1 MTNLHRFHNSHH
13 FFSCGPSLCI
23 PVSTHCTL
31 WGGYNNHTYYVCCIE
46 HRVCA
51 VHQFHCLL
59 CPTSCLQSPMSEA
72 VSPSMEDFGEACVG
86 YDDSGVSEAS
96 ESSSAIIR
104 EQSMAD
110 SGARTLPHG
119 ESSYSISQKWAEVG
133 VCVSLSLCVCTSGQY
148 SHIAFS
154 LCVCV
159 CVCLCLCVTQATT
172 NCQDAKDYLEMMCQ
186 DLSNELAQFDLLKEQ
201 ELKQIL
207 LAYAT
212 AQLEGQEKVRVCRS
226 ACQCF
231 CNTTER
237 GIPAPS

>member
-1 MTNLHRFHNSHH
+1 MYEAVNAVRMGRPDARHTQPGTAVTSPHRFHNSHH
-13 FFSCGPSLCI
+13 FFSCGPSLCT

-31 WGGYNNHTYYVCCIE
+31 WGGYSNQTYYVCCIE
-46 HRVCA
+46 HRVCV

-133 VCVSLSLCVCTSGQY
+133 VCVSLSLCVYLWSVQ
-148 SHIAFS
+148 SHSILS
-154 LCVCV
+154 VCVCV
-159 CVCLCLCVTQATT
+159 CVYVFVRHRQPPT
-172 NCQDAKDYLEMMCQ
+172 AKMPRT
-186 DLSNELAQFDLLKEQ
+186 
-201 ELKQIL
+201 IW
-207 LAYAT
+207 
-212 AQLEGQEKVRVCRS
+212 R
-226 ACQCF
+226 
-231 CNTTER
+231 
-237 GIPAPS
+237 